1 MTFWQLI
8 GLVTSA
14 FWLGY
19 MAGVYFA
26 GQQAK
31 KVIDRQHE
39 DHMKALDEVMAISLD
54 TIDEIGRDMRER
66 HK

>member
-14 FWLGY
+14 FILGY
-19 MAGVYFA
+19 MTGVWYA
-26 GQQAK
+26 TRLARREMDQQH
-31 KVIDRQHE
+31 R
-39 DHMKALDEVMAISLD
+39 DHMAAMDEMARISLE